1 MIMEDKEKQQ
11 VEEPQQATVE
21 DLLPAVRQHDD
32 QLITEILQESDLDK
46 LKDLTHAFNAF
57 QTKRQILRVS
67 ALNDV
72 QDALVQQMADRLR
85 QQPHNFDN
93 KDIAL
98 WMKTVQQ
105 AMDSAK
111 QEIDS
116 IDDVPTIT
124 YQNNTQINVNVEDS
138 LSRESREKILGVLN
152 QILQTSDITVP
163 GTVYLNDEISE
174 DSSINNEINLGDSDN
189 NGNKEDSSS

>member
-1 MIMEDKEKQQ
+1 MDEQQKQSTEVVEAPQDKTP
-11 VEEPQQATVE
+11 EE
-21 DLLPAVRQHDD
+21 LLPEVRKHDD
-32 QLITEILQESDLDK
+32 QLVSQILQESDIDR

-57 QTKRQILRVS
+57 QTKRQVLRVS

-105 AMDSAK
+105 TMDSAK
-111 QEIDS
+111 QEIDN
-116 IDDVPTIT
+116 IDDVPAIT
-124 YQNNTQINVNVEDS
+124 YQNNTQINVNVEDT
-138 LSRESREKILGVLN
+138 LSRESREKILDVLD
-152 QILQTSDITVP
+152 QILKTSDIPAP
-163 GTVYLNDEISE
+163 GSVYMVDEISE
-174 DSSINNEINLGDSDN
+174 DSSPDKSENISGEDN
-189 NGNKEDSSS
+189 NGS

>member
-1 MIMEDKEKQQ
+1 MEDKEKIQ
-11 VEEPQQATVE
+11 VEEPQQVTAE

-32 QLITEILQESDLDK
+32 QLITEILQESDLNK

-105 AMDSAK
+105 TMDSAK

-124 YQNNTQINVNVEDS
+124 YQNNTQINVNVEDN
-138 LSRESREKILGVLN
+138 LSRESREKILDVLN
-152 QILQTSDITVP
+152 QILQASDITVP
-163 GTVYLNDEISE
+163 GSVYPSDEIPEESA
-174 DSSINNEINLGDSDN
+174 INDKINLGDSDN
-189 NGNKEDSSS
+189 NGNKEDSSN

>member
-1 MIMEDKEKQQ
+1 MEDKEKQQ
-11 VEEPQQATVE
+11 VEESQLMTTE

-32 QLITEILQESDLDK
+32 QLITEILQESDLSK

-105 AMDSAK
+105 TMDSAK

-124 YQNNTQINVNVEDS
+124 YQNNTQINVNVEDN
-138 LSRESREKILGVLN
+138 LSRESREKILDVLN
-152 QILQTSDITVP
+152 QILQVSDITVP
-163 GTVYLNDEISE
+163 GGVYPSDEIP
-174 DSSINNEINLGDSDN
+174 G
-189 NGNKEDSSS
+189 

>member
-1 MIMEDKEKQQ
+1 MEDKEKQQ
-11 VEEPQQATVE
+11 VEEPQQTTVE

-152 QILQTSDITVP
+152 QILQTSDITAP

-174 DSSINNEINLGDSDN
+174 DSSINSEINLGDGDN
-189 NGNKEDSSS
+189 NGNKEDSSN